1 MEWVTLPNVW
11 RSVMKR
17 KGEVSE
23 QEKEEMVESVVISR
37 RILTELIGDIRLPYH

>member
-1 MEWVTLPNVW
+1 
-11 RSVMKR
+11 MKR

-37 RILTELIGDIRLPYH
+37 RILTELIGDIKSPYHRKLCQRCLHYH